1 MSVLAPERPIAAA
14 AGIPVAGNGIALGRR
29 SFDAIQATYSLVPG
43 SYTWLHEYRG
53 KDPHPE
59 HLSFAG
65 RSFNGDYILEDG
77 INWFPGDHAG
87 CACAAF
93 PEFVEVRA

>member
-1 MSVLAPERPIAAA
+1 MTLTMERPVTAA
-14 AGIPVAGNGIALGRR
+14 AGVPITGSGIALGAR
-29 SFDAIQATYSLVPG
+29 SFVAIQTQYALVPG

-53 KDPHPE
+53 PHPHPE
-59 HLSFAG
+59 HADLDG

-87 CACAAF
+87 CACGAV
-93 PEFVEVRA
+93 PNFVEVGR